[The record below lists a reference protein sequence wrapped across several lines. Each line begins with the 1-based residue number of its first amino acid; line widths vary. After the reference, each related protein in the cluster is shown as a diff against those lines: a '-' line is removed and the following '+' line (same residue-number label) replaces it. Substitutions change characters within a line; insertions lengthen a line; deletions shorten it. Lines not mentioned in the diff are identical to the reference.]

1 MHTNM
6 DGEQN
11 KSEEINVAGVTCLLA
26 AQMEALIERWGIFS
40 FPNQEPPLTTLW
52 LPQARAAGPKAGRD
66 DKEERGEEGGDQ
78 HMAAGKHQLQGQKYD

>member
-26 AQMEALIERWGIFS
+26 AQMEALIERKGIFS
-40 FPNQEPPLTTLW
+40 FPNQEPPLTTLTTGKSSW
-52 LPQARAAGPKAGRD
+52 
-66 DKEERGEEGGDQ
+66 GEGWSR
-78 HMAAGKHQLQGQKYD
+78 